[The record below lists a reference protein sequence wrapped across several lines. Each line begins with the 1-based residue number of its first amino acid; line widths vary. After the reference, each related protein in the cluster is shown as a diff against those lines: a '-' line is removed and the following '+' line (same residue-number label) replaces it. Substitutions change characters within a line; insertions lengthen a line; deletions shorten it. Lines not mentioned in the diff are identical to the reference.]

1 MCRRFEPPFYR
12 QSPICPIPPFICFFA
27 TFFSVSTFSYV
38 APNDSWEKQKK
49 THHGKVFL
57 VSQRQCYLS
66 FEFKAEINYLL
77 GTEHHCYKSIH
88 YKQITKPNPFYWQT
102 PILCS
107 PPSFLPYAPM
117 QDFFM
122 HLLENWIYLYD
133 FEAFWM

>member
-77 GTEHHCYKSIH
+77 GTEHHCYKIH
-88 YKQITKPNPFYWQT
+88 TLQT
-102 PILCS
+102 NHS
-107 PPSFLPYAPM
+107 AKRLPLTTPY
-117 QDFFM
+117 
-122 HLLENWIYLYD
+122 IV
-133 FEAFWM
+133 